1 MLDFDVISLIRSR
14 SRNEMVAD
22 ETLSMSFIHISGGG
36 RSDVNCLFPDQPVDA
51 FVGRL
56 SVDSVRSVQ
65 ALLTEGSWSV

>member
-1 MLDFDVISLIRSR
+1 MLGFDVLSLIRSR

-22 ETLSMSFIHISGGG
+22 ETLSTSFIHISVGG

-56 SVDSVRSVQ
+56 SVRCVQ

>member
-1 MLDFDVISLIRSR
+1 MLDFDVISLIRSQ

-22 ETLSMSFIHISGGG
+22 ETLSTSFIHISVGG

-51 FVGRL
+51 FVGRPRL
-56 SVDSVRSVQ
+56 SVRSVQ